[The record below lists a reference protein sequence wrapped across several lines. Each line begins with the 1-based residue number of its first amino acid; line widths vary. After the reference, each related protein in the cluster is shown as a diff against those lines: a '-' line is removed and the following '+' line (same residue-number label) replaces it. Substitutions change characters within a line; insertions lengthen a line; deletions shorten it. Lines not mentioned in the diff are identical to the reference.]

1 MKKNIS
7 RNPLWPDWYNG
18 KKIDEVQFGRA
29 FLEQWPLKCVNG
41 TLYTLDGPVEDE
53 SEIKQRI
60 LENIEE
66 YVTSGLSKKVTN
78 ILETIKLLA
87 FSDPF
92 PIEQDCIHLQ
102 NGVYHLP
109 DGSFQESRL
118 FCQNRLPVKYDPK
131 AASPDRWLTFLHELL
146 DDADIPTLQEYL
158 GYCLIPSTKG
168 QKMMLIVGKG
178 GEGKSRIG
186 LVLKRL
192 MGDAAS
198 NGSVQ
203 KVENNRFA
211 RADLERRL
219 LMIDDDMDM
228 NALPKTNYIKTIVT
242 AEAKLDLERK
252 GVQSYQRDIYA
263 RFLCFG
269 NGALTSLYDHSDG
282 FFRRQLILTTK
293 DKPTDRTDDPFLVEK
308 MCAELEGILL
318 WCLEGLHRLVQNDF
332 RFTVSERAA
341 ANVDTFFRGKVEMLG
356 IRVQEGDPMV
366 GIPLSDLFRRASS
379 LSILFSAAERKG
391 EVIIPNGDFVP
402 RVGDKLYV
410 TGSPK
415 DLSSYLRTLGR
426 DLPGIHSAFLIGG
439 SRIAHYLSKMLLS
452 MGVRVTLVESNE
464 AHCRRLS
471 ESLPEALILH
481 GDGTDQELLL
491 SEHFTNNDAFIAL
504 TGRDEDNLISALYAQ
519 QQGLRKVVAKCNRV
533 NYSSVVQAAGLD
545 CVVAPKLITVARILR
560 LVRGFE
566 DKSGSVMTAL
576 YRISDT
582 DVEAAEF
589 ILHENTPH
597 LGIPLKDLEIRKGF
611 LIVALLHENQ
621 VVVPS
626 GGTVLS
632 PGDRVIVISHG
643 QGIQTFRDIFLK
655 P

>member
-118 FCQNRLPVKYDPK
+118 FCQNRLPVRYDPK
-131 AASPDRWLTFLHELL
+131 APSPERWLTFLHELL

-293 DKPTDRTDDPFLVEK
+293 DKPLSRVDDPDIAEK
-308 MCAELEGILL
+308 MAAEVEGILL
-318 WCLEGLHRLVQNDF
+318 WAFEGLQRLVKNGFQFTESDRAKRNRELVKRDNNNVFDF
-332 RFTVSERAA
+332 LESEGYIRLKADA
-341 ANVDTFFRGKVEMLG
+341 CTSSKELYEVYKMWCEENSLNAIKARGF
-356 IRVQEGDPMV
+356 
-366 GIPLSDLFRRASS
+366 SD
-379 LSILFSAAERKG
+379 
-391 EVIIPNGDFVP
+391 
-402 RVGDKLYV
+402 
-410 TGSPK
+410 
-415 DLSSYLRTLGR
+415 
-426 DLPGIHSAFLIGG
+426 
-439 SRIAHYLSKMLLS
+439 
-452 MGVRVTLVESNE
+452 
-464 AHCRRLS
+464 
-471 ESLPEALILH
+471 ALIANQSRYNL
-481 GDGTDQELLL
+481 E
-491 SEHFTNNDAFIAL
+491 STNNIVNSS
-504 TGRDEDNLISALYAQ
+504 GR
-519 QQGLRKVVAKCNRV
+519 R
-533 NYSSVVQAAGLD
+533 
-545 CVVAPKLITVARILR
+545 
-560 LVRGFE
+560 VRGFVGIE
-566 DKSGSVMTAL
+566 AL
-576 YRISDT
+576 VQPD
-582 DVEAAEF
+582 
-589 ILHENTPH
+589 LTPNSW
-597 LGIPLKDLEIRKGF
+597 R
-611 LIVALLHENQ
+611 A
-621 VVVPS
+621 
-626 GGTVLS
+626 
-632 PGDRVIVISHG
+632 
-643 QGIQTFRDIFLK
+643 
-655 P
+655 

>member
-109 DGSFQESRL
+109 DGTFQESRL

-131 AASPDRWLTFLHELL
+131 APTPERWLTFLHELL

-293 DKPTDRTDDPFLVEK
+293 DKPADRTDDPFLVEK
-308 MCAELEGILL
+308 MCAELEGRCI
-318 WCLEGLHRLVQNDF
+318 
-332 RFTVSERAA
+332 
-341 ANVDTFFRGKVEMLG
+341 
-356 IRVQEGDPMV
+356 
-366 GIPLSDLFRRASS
+366 
-379 LSILFSAAERKG
+379 
-391 EVIIPNGDFVP
+391 
-402 RVGDKLYV
+402 
-410 TGSPK
+410 
-415 DLSSYLRTLGR
+415 
-426 DLPGIHSAFLIGG
+426 
-439 SRIAHYLSKMLLS
+439 
-452 MGVRVTLVESNE
+452 
-464 AHCRRLS
+464 
-471 ESLPEALILH
+471 
-481 GDGTDQELLL
+481 
-491 SEHFTNNDAFIAL
+491 
-504 TGRDEDNLISALYAQ
+504 
-519 QQGLRKVVAKCNRV
+519 
-533 NYSSVVQAAGLD
+533 VVQRCRCL
-545 CVVAPKLITVARILR
+545 CMSKP
-560 LVRGFE
+560 
-566 DKSGSVMTAL
+566 
-576 YRISDT
+576 
-582 DVEAAEF
+582 
-589 ILHENTPH
+589 
-597 LGIPLKDLEIRKGF
+597 
-611 LIVALLHENQ
+611 
-621 VVVPS
+621 
-626 GGTVLS
+626 
-632 PGDRVIVISHG
+632 PGDRCDRYMCRNQDACIRMAEAMKVHVRKIVCFQKLREPGRDDIRVHRLT
-643 QGIQTFRDIFLK
+643 IPFREQHIVVHHFAIFQCDLAH
-655 P
+655 PR

>member
-293 DKPTDRTDDPFLVEK
+293 DKPADRTDDPFLVEK

-318 WCLEGLHRLVQNDF
+318 WCLEGLHGWCRTISASRSANEPPP
-332 RFTVSERAA
+332 TWTPSNAA
-341 ANVDTFFRGKVEMLG
+341 ATMSSTSWSPRATSVSRRTTPSAPRSSTTFINSGARTTPATAYRPSV
-356 IRVQEGDPMV
+356 
-366 GIPLSDLFRRASS
+366 
-379 LSILFSAAERKG
+379 SAQNCARM
-391 EVIIPNGDFVP
+391 
-402 RVGDKLYV
+402 
-410 TGSPK
+410 TAAT
-415 DLSSYLRTLGR
+415 TLK
-426 DLPGIHSAFLIGG
+426 PPTTSTCP
-439 SRIAHYLSKMLLS
+439 
-452 MGVRVTLVESNE
+452 V
-464 AHCRRLS
+464 
-471 ESLPEALILH
+471 
-481 GDGTDQELLL
+481 
-491 SEHFTNNDAFIAL
+491 
-504 TGRDEDNLISALYAQ
+504 
-519 QQGLRKVVAKCNRV
+519 
-533 NYSSVVQAAGLD
+533 AAG
-545 CVVAPKLITVARILR
+545 C
-560 LVRGFE
+560 G
-566 DKSGSVMTAL
+566 
-576 YRISDT
+576 
-582 DVEAAEF
+582 
-589 ILHENTPH
+589 
-597 LGIPLKDLEIRKGF
+597 
-611 LIVALLHENQ
+611 
-621 VVVPS
+621 
-626 GGTVLS
+626 VL
-632 PGDRVIVISHG
+632 
-643 QGIQTFRDIFLK
+643 
-655 P
+655 

>member
-118 FCQNRLPVKYDPK
+118 FCQNRLPVRYDPK

-293 DKPTDRTDDPFLVEK
+293 DKPADRTDDPFLVEK

-318 WCLEGLHRLVQNDF
+318 WCLEGLHRLVQN
-332 RFTVSERAA
+332 RLPLHGQRNEPPPTWTPSSAA
-341 ANVDTFFRGKVEMLG
+341 ATMSSTSWSPRATSVSRRTTPSAPRSSTTFISSGARTT
-356 IRVQEGDPMV
+356 PATAY
-366 GIPLSDLFRRASS
+366 RRSV
-379 LSILFSAAERKG
+379 SAQNCARM
-391 EVIIPNGDFVP
+391 
-402 RVGDKLYV
+402 
-410 TGSPK
+410 TAAT
-415 DLSSYLRTLGR
+415 TLK
-426 DLPGIHSAFLIGG
+426 PPTTSTCP
-439 SRIAHYLSKMLLS
+439 
-452 MGVRVTLVESNE
+452 V
-464 AHCRRLS
+464 
-471 ESLPEALILH
+471 
-481 GDGTDQELLL
+481 
-491 SEHFTNNDAFIAL
+491 
-504 TGRDEDNLISALYAQ
+504 
-519 QQGLRKVVAKCNRV
+519 
-533 NYSSVVQAAGLD
+533 AAG
-545 CVVAPKLITVARILR
+545 C
-560 LVRGFE
+560 G
-566 DKSGSVMTAL
+566 
-576 YRISDT
+576 
-582 DVEAAEF
+582 
-589 ILHENTPH
+589 
-597 LGIPLKDLEIRKGF
+597 
-611 LIVALLHENQ
+611 
-621 VVVPS
+621 
-626 GGTVLS
+626 VL
-632 PGDRVIVISHG
+632 
-643 QGIQTFRDIFLK
+643 
-655 P
+655 

>member
-92 PIEQDCIHLQ
+92 PIEQDCIHLR

-293 DKPTDRTDDPFLVEK
+293 DKPADRTDDPFP
-308 MCAELEGILL
+308 G
-318 WCLEGLHRLVQNDF
+318 
-332 RFTVSERAA
+332 
-341 ANVDTFFRGKVEMLG
+341 
-356 IRVQEGDPMV
+356 
-366 GIPLSDLFRRASS
+366 
-379 LSILFSAAERKG
+379 G
-391 EVIIPNGDFVP
+391 EDVR
-402 RVGDKLYV
+402 RVGGHPAV
-410 TGSPK
+410 VS
-415 DLSSYLRTLGR
+415 GR
-426 DLPGIHSAFLIGG
+426 ATPAGAEQLP
-439 SRIAHYLSKMLLS
+439 
-452 MGVRVTLVESNE
+452 
-464 AHCRRLS
+464 
-471 ESLPEALILH
+471 LH
-481 GDGTDQELLL
+481 GQRTSRRQRGHHQ
-491 SEHFTNNDAFIAL
+491 
-504 TGRDEDNLISALYAQ
+504 AQ
-519 QQGLRKVVAKCNRV
+519 QQQCHRLHGIRGLLPLQGGLLHQFQGVLRHL
-533 NYSSVVQAAGLD
+533 QA
-545 CVVAPKLITVARILR
+545 V
-560 LVRGFE
+560 VRGQRLPQRIGHPFQRR
-566 DKSGSVMTAL
+566 TAP
-576 YRISDT
+576 
-582 DVEAAEF
+582 E
-589 ILHENTPH
+589 
-597 LGIPLKDLEIRKGF
+597 
-611 LIVALLHENQ
+611 
-621 VVVPS
+621 
-626 GGTVLS
+626 
-632 PGDRVIVISHG
+632 
-643 QGIQTFRDIFLK
+643 
-655 P
+655 